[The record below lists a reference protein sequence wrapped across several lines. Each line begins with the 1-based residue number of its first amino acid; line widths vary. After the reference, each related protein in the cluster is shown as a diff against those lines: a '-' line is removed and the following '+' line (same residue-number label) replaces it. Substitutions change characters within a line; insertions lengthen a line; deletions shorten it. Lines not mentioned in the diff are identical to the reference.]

1 MPSRKE
7 EGEETRK
14 KEEIIWAIQN
24 ENPEEKNNHIWDG
37 EFQITRMPTELDWKQ
52 NNMIKRAHCTRI
64 KKPFFSHLG
73 EFYKKNILIFIVPF
87 FFLNAAAEN

>member
-37 EFQITRMPTELDWKQ
+37 EFQITRMPTELD
-52 NNMIKRAHCTRI
+52 
-64 KKPFFSHLG
+64 
-73 EFYKKNILIFIVPF
+73 
-87 FFLNAAAEN
+87 